1 MSGSNRHSSA
11 TATAPN
17 KHGDS
22 RQPHQSCKTKTST
35 AAAAPL
41 AEGSKG
47 NITAYTSDKHPNQA
61 LAGTVVNGASA
72 SGNITFSSPTD
83 AQHINSR
90 LIAAMSGQQPHAHAR
105 RHQQQKQQQQ
115 RQMSMPAIHAAH
127 QWSPP
132 SHAVACGHQD
142 SLGVGGGQLGAGA
155 QRLVPSARMRA
166 STLRVSAVTA
176 AGAFSPPPPSL
187 SVLSAVASSSRSHKP
202 ASKDSSHNGSIAGS
216 SPPLHSSFTARHPS
230 QRSAQSLLPLPHSFS
245 SLPARD
251 TASCHPAASLP
262 TEAPAHMRP
271 PMPGADPA
279 GHRAAGLVQT
289 QEGSRATPA
298 SSGQRATAT
307 AGSHASIS
315 SSAPARQH
323 PRLQQLSTTQLQD
336 SSQPQ
341 AVAAHADILA
351 ESANSASPADN
362 GEHPSWV
369 TRHNA
374 QAPAAGPGHKRLQ
387 SNNGLAQT
395 PLAVSTC
402 FSAATT
408 TNPSFSPSVTPHE
421 ASLSVTY
428 TSPMPAKLPPS
439 ACRSS
444 PAARAL
450 PPDHPVLV
458 SMAKRNSIFYRRPKP
473 PPSASHP
480 NRRRRRA
487 SWAPSHLLY
496 TSEAHSSACDPPFED
511 ADCTCRDIGHHNS
524 GYDPSSDEGECDS
537 VDSDAAA
544 AEEAE
549 AALRYALCQALPF
562 WHCYFTP
569 DTHEFL
575 WTTSPAIRVRPV
587 TVQAQK
593 DAKNDEP
600 FTYYPPTP
608 ESVLSIVENLRMSY
622 RNDICMAI
630 IPFERRLPEIRDF
643 IWRLF
648 DATKV
653 DLWTG
658 IACLLLLKRFRSVQ
672 PPCDD
677 APYEAPYSLFLGV
690 FMLATDQ
697 CVRSDNPE
705 LFTFESIAR
714 ILDSFYQPKDLAQ
727 IKLDTF
733 MKLDCRAWISLEDVT
748 DHAAH
753 NLFDVCNLGTSY
765 RHYELRQRLRMQVE
779 EEERRWEEDR
789 QRLVARLERYMYR
802 TPHDTLG
809 SWNTEIMYC
818 TESRFLFRH
827 LPWSPGIVTPI
838 HVTARS
844 EQAKFYLN
852 DGERGPVF
860 SPLLPALR
868 TRVSSSTN

>member
-1 MSGSNRHSSA
+1 
-11 TATAPN
+11 
-17 KHGDS
+17 
-22 RQPHQSCKTKTST
+22 
-35 AAAAPL
+35 
-41 AEGSKG
+41 
-47 NITAYTSDKHPNQA
+47 
-61 LAGTVVNGASA
+61 
-72 SGNITFSSPTD
+72 
-83 AQHINSR
+83 
-90 LIAAMSGQQPHAHAR
+90 
-105 RHQQQKQQQQ
+105 
-115 RQMSMPAIHAAH
+115 
-127 QWSPP
+127 
-132 SHAVACGHQD
+132 
-142 SLGVGGGQLGAGA
+142 
-155 QRLVPSARMRA
+155 
-166 STLRVSAVTA
+166 
-176 AGAFSPPPPSL
+176 
-187 SVLSAVASSSRSHKP
+187 
-202 ASKDSSHNGSIAGS
+202 
-216 SPPLHSSFTARHPS
+216 
-230 QRSAQSLLPLPHSFS
+230 
-245 SLPARD
+245 
-251 TASCHPAASLP
+251 
-262 TEAPAHMRP
+262 
-271 PMPGADPA
+271 
-279 GHRAAGLVQT
+279 
-289 QEGSRATPA
+289 
-298 SSGQRATAT
+298 
-307 AGSHASIS
+307 
-315 SSAPARQH
+315 
-323 PRLQQLSTTQLQD
+323 
-336 SSQPQ
+336 
-341 AVAAHADILA
+341 
-351 ESANSASPADN
+351 
-362 GEHPSWV
+362 
-369 TRHNA
+369 
-374 QAPAAGPGHKRLQ
+374 
-387 SNNGLAQT
+387 
-395 PLAVSTC
+395 
-402 FSAATT
+402 
-408 TNPSFSPSVTPHE
+408 
-421 ASLSVTY
+421 
-428 TSPMPAKLPPS
+428 
-439 ACRSS
+439 
-444 PAARAL
+444 
-450 PPDHPVLV
+450 
-458 SMAKRNSIFYRRPKP
+458 MAKRNSIFYRRPKP

-593 DAKNDEP
+593 DAKSDEP

>member
-1 MSGSNRHSSA
+1 
-11 TATAPN
+11 
-17 KHGDS
+17 
-22 RQPHQSCKTKTST
+22 
-35 AAAAPL
+35 
-41 AEGSKG
+41 
-47 NITAYTSDKHPNQA
+47 
-61 LAGTVVNGASA
+61 
-72 SGNITFSSPTD
+72 
-83 AQHINSR
+83 
-90 LIAAMSGQQPHAHAR
+90 
-105 RHQQQKQQQQ
+105 
-115 RQMSMPAIHAAH
+115 MPAIHTAH

-132 SHAVACGHQD
+132 SHAAACGHQD
-142 SLGVGGGQLGAGA
+142 NLGASAGQLGASV
-155 QRLVPSARMRA
+155 RRPVPSVRMRA

-187 SVLSAVASSSRSHKP
+187 SVLSAVASSSRSHRLDSRRP
-202 ASKDSSHNGSIAGS
+202 ASSDSGHNGSMAGS
-216 SPPLHSSFTARHPS
+216 SPPLHSSFAARHLS
-230 QRSAQSLLPLPHSFS
+230 QRSAQPLLPLPHSFS
-245 SLPARD
+245 SPPIRG
-251 TASCHPAASLP
+251 TASCKPAASLP
-262 TEAPAHMRP
+262 TETPAHMRP

-279 GHRAAGLVQT
+279 GHSAAVSVQT
-289 QEGSRATPA
+289 EEGSRATPA
-298 SSGQRATAT
+298 SSERRATAT
-307 AGSHASIS
+307 ANPHVNTGAAAASSSIS

-323 PRLQQLSTTQLQD
+323 PRLQQLSTTQLPLLQD

-341 AVAAHADILA
+341 AVAAHADGLA
-351 ESANSASPADN
+351 ESANSAFPADN
-362 GEHPSWV
+362 GGNPSWV

-374 QAPAAGPGHKRLQ
+374 QAPAAGPGHKCLQ
-387 SNNGLAQT
+387 RNNGLAQN
-395 PLAVSTC
+395 
-402 FSAATT
+402 SAATLSTSLSAAKT

-428 TSPMPAKLPPS
+428 TFPMPARSPS
-439 ACRSS
+439 TAYRSS
-444 PAARAL
+444 PATHTL

-473 PPSASHP
+473 PPSAAHP
-480 NRRRRRA
+480 NRRRRA
-487 SWAPSHLLY
+487 SWASSHSLY
-496 TSEAHSSACDPPFED
+496 TSENHSSACEPLFED
-511 ADCTCRDIGHHNS
+511 ADCSCTDIRHHNS

-537 VDSDAAA
+537 VDSDVAA

-549 AALRYALCQALPF
+549 TALRYALCQVLPF

-575 WTTSPAIRVRPV
+575 WTTSPAIKVRPV

-593 DAKNDEP
+593 DAKGDEP

-677 APYEAPYSLFLGV
+677 APYEAPYSLFLGI

-714 ILDSFYQPKDLAQ
+714 ILDSFYQPRDLAQ

-733 MKLDCRAWISLEDVT
+733 MKLNCRAWISLEDVT

-765 RHYELRQRLRMQVE
+765 RHYELRQRLRMQFE

-802 TPHDTLG
+802 APHDTLG
-809 SWNTEIMYC
+809 SWNTEI
-818 TESRFLFRH
+818 
-827 LPWSPGIVTPI
+827 
-838 HVTARS
+838 
-844 EQAKFYLN
+844 
-852 DGERGPVF
+852 
-860 SPLLPALR
+860 
-868 TRVSSSTN
+868 